1 MRTDCIIED
10 HELGQLRVR
19 VDGRA
24 RRLTFRT
31 RPEAIYVT
39 VPPHTT
45 RTELTRAIEQLRPR
59 LREARQRSDSP
70 VIDLNFRIDADFFRL
85 SLESGTQPCFLSHT
99 EGNHTRIVC
108 PPHTDFAD
116 TRLQAW
122 LRKVVEEALRREG
135 KRFLPVRL
143 RQLSLQHGLPFRQV
157 KVNASTGRWGSCS
170 ARGDINLSC
179 FLMLLPARLVDYVL
193 LHELAH
199 TREMNHGEGFW
210 ALLDRLTEGRAH
222 ALRDELT
229 AFRSGL

>member
-19 VDGRA
+19 ADGRA
-24 RRLTFRT
+24 RRIIFRT
-31 RPEAIYVT
+31 RAEAIYVT

-45 RTELTRAIEQLRPR
+45 RAELARAIEQLRPR
-59 LREARQRSDSP
+59 LREARRRADSP
-70 VIDLNFRIDADFFRL
+70 AIDLDFRIDADFFRL
-85 SLESGTQPCFLSHT
+85 SLESGTQPRFLSRT
-99 EGNHTRIVC
+99 EWNHTRIVC

-116 TRLQAW
+116 SRLQAW
-122 LRKVVEEALRREG
+122 LRKAVEEALRREG

-143 RQLSLQHGLPFRQV
+143 RQLSLQHGLPFRLV

-179 FLMLLPARLVDYVL
+179 FLMLLPARLMDYVL

-199 TREMNHGEGFW
+199 TREMDHGAGFW
-210 ALLDRLTEGRAH
+210 ALLDRLTGGQAH
-222 ALRDELT
+222 ALRDELA
-229 AFRSGL
+229 AFRTGL